1 MSTRLLADCLLCRIV
16 RGELAAERIVETDH
30 VIGFM
35 NEGEALSLGHCVF
48 FPKHHAPSLHEAA
61 DAALAEILVLV
72 KRVARALG
80 VGTYNV
86 LQNNGAIA
94 GQTVFHA
101 HVHLIPK
108 WNESEGLV
116 YGAATAGTWI
126 RRRWPSESGPVWRE
140 VASAA
145 YWQGRLRT

>member
-1 MSTRLLADCLLCRIV
+1 MSTRTPADCLLCRIV
-16 RGELAAERIVETDH
+16 RGELAVERIVETDH

-35 NEGEALSLGHCVF
+35 NQGEALSRGHCVF
-48 FPKHHAPSLHEAA
+48 FPKHHAPSLHEAD
-61 DAALAEILVLV
+61 DAALAEILPLV
-72 KRVARALG
+72 KKVARALG

-108 WNESEGLV
+108 WSESEGLV
-116 YGAATAGTWI
+116 YERGRGRHMDQKEMAERIRAGLA
-126 RRRWPSESGPVWRE
+126 RSG
-140 VASAA
+140 
-145 YWQGRLRT
+145 

>member
-1 MSTRLLADCLLCRIV
+1 M
-16 RGELAAERIVETDH
+16 RGELAVECIVETDH

-35 NEGEALSLGHCVF
+35 NEGEALSRGHCVF
-48 FPKHHAPSLHEAA
+48 FPRHHAPRLHEAG

-72 KRVARALG
+72 KKVARALG
-80 VGTYNV
+80 VGTYDV

-108 WNESEGLV
+108 WSESEGLV
-116 YGAATAGTWI
+116 YERGRGRHMDQKEMAERI
-126 RRRWPSESGPVWRE
+126 RVGLARRG
-140 VASAA
+140 
-145 YWQGRLRT
+145 

>member
-1 MSTRLLADCLLCRIV
+1 MGLPVGCLLCRIA
-16 RGELAAERIVETDH
+16 RGEVTVERIVETDH

-35 NEGEALSLGHCVF
+35 NQGEALSRGHCVF
-48 FPKHHAPSLHEAA
+48 FPRRHAPSLHEAD

-72 KRVARALG
+72 KTVARALG
-80 VGTYNV
+80 VETYNV

-108 WNESEGLV
+108 WSESEGLV
-116 YGAATAGTWI
+116 YERGRGRRIDQKEMAQRIRAGLA
-126 RRRWPSESGPVWRE
+126 RRG
-140 VASAA
+140 
-145 YWQGRLRT
+145 

>member
-1 MSTRLLADCLLCRIV
+1 MSTRTPADCLLCRIL
-16 RGELAAERIVETDH
+16 RGELTVERIVETDH

-35 NEGEALSLGHCVF
+35 NEGEALSRGHCVF
-48 FPKHHAPSLHEAA
+48 FPKRHAPSLHEAD

-72 KRVARALG
+72 KKVARALG

-86 LQNNGAIA
+86 LQNNGSIA

-108 WNESEGLV
+108 WSESEGLI
-116 YGAATAGTWI
+116 YERGRGRHMDQKEMAARI
-126 RRRWPSESGPVWRE
+126 RSGLAR
-140 VASAA
+140 S
-145 YWQGRLRT
+145 G

>member
-1 MSTRLLADCLLCRIV
+1 MSTRTPADCLLCRIL
-16 RGELAAERIVETDH
+16 RGELTVERIVETDH

-35 NEGEALSLGHCVF
+35 NEGEALSRGHCVF
-48 FPKHHAPSLHEAA
+48 FPKRHAPSLHEAD

-72 KRVARALG
+72 KKVARALG

-86 LQNNGAIA
+86 LQNNGSIA

-108 WNESEGLV
+108 WSESEGLV
-116 YGAATAGTWI
+116 YERGRGRHMDQKEMAARIRAGLA
-126 RRRWPSESGPVWRE
+126 RSG
-140 VASAA
+140 
-145 YWQGRLRT
+145 